1 MGRSLNHQIL
11 LFAPLR
17 PQMPPSNAIDHR
29 QIGFPVRTY
38 VWCVA
43 LPIVFGAAIY
53 IWFRDSNILVFRL
66 FDALGI
72 SLPDRLDP
80 GSLANPIFC
89 SLPDGLWVFAFASWM
104 RLIWGRHW
112 FWCNLPVSLA
122 TGSEI
127 GQLFHLVPGTFDVL
141 DVLFY
146 SIGHALSQRWSHE

>member
-1 MGRSLNHQIL
+1 MPVDGDQPSEKAGVFNVCSETTSCVFDSLGCWKGKLDIPFPKDSDSLNQQIL

-104 RLIWGRHW
+104 RLI
-112 FWCNLPVSLA
+112 
-122 TGSEI
+122 
-127 GQLFHLVPGTFDVL
+127 
-141 DVLFY
+141 
-146 SIGHALSQRWSHE
+146 